1 MLEDTDGH
9 ETYHINIKM
18 PMMLTNRS
26 FFNVCHKY
34 TNDDGVYIDL
44 RSYMGSE
51 QAIASAEGKK
61 LAGKNVLG
69 TNYIDY
75 RMLEPTEDGI
85 KWTSVLC
92 TNVGGSIPVYL
103 QNQGSAEMAA
113 NFDNVI
119 HFIMTGKYP

>member
-1 MLEDTDGH
+1 
-9 ETYHINIKM
+9 
-18 PMMLTNRS
+18 
-26 FFNVCHKY
+26 
-34 TNDDGVYIDL
+34 
-44 RSYMGSE
+44 MGSE

-75 RMLEPTEDGI
+75 RILEPIDGGI

-103 QNQGSAEMAA
+103 QNQGASEMAA

-119 HFIMTGKYP
+119 HFLLTGKYP